1 MKDKVI
7 VVLSSCPDDATAER
21 LAQILLTERLAA
33 CVNWLPGARSA
44 YWWQGRIQQDAE
56 TLLIAKTTPERLA
69 TLTARLAEL
78 HPYELPEVLAIEA
91 VGGSERYLQ
100 WVSQTLQQ

>member
-1 MKDKVI
+1 MKNKVI
-7 VVLSSCPDDATAER
+7 VVLSSCPDESTAER

-33 CVNWLPGARSA
+33 CVNWLPGLRSA
-44 YWWQGRIQQDAE
+44 YWWEGQIQRDAE
-56 TLLIAKTTPERLA
+56 TLLIAKTTRERLA

-78 HPYELPEVLAIEA
+78 HPYELPEILAIEVA
-91 VGGSERYLQ
+91 GGSERYLQ